1 MTASADNYF
10 IMDSECHL
18 VSNQAKKEISYFPER
33 RVWFEQCRGVVHGL
47 TGTDPGEGVF
57 SDASPEA
64 AIAAMDEGGVDMAFV
79 LPEKMMEMSGF
90 SAPLST
96 NGYVLE
102 AVEKYPDRFMLCAN
116 VGPFKF
122 RGVKNAIWELEYFA
136 TQHGMRAVKVYP
148 PGDLPLNDRS
158 LWPFYEKCEELGVAV
173 FIHTGNAYT
182 YPLTSS
188 YCHPHLLE
196 DVFND
201 FPTLKVLAFHFGYP
215 WYRELAVMAAAIPTL
230 YVSMSAIIF
239 RARVAPRLFAE
250 VLGETLYWG
259 GEDKLVWSVDWLGQV
274 SYADMVDRWL
284 HFEMP
289 EDLQEGYGYPA
300 ITEDTRRKVF
310 GENLARRVG
319 IEPRIRARATAP
331 FRSETAGTV

>member
-1 MTASADNYF
+1 MTKTAADYF

-18 VSNQAKKEISYFPER
+18 VPAQAKAEIAYFEKR
-33 RVWFEQCRGVVHGL
+33 RVWFEQCRGAVKGL
-47 TGTDPGEGVF
+47 LGQDPGEGVF

-64 AIAAMDEGGVDMAFV
+64 CIADMDDGGVDMVFA
-79 LPEKMMEMSGF
+79 LPEKMMEMSGY

-96 NGYVLE
+96 NGYILQ
-102 AVEKYPDRFMLCAN
+102 AVEKFPDRMMLCAN

-122 RGVKNAIWELEYFA
+122 RGVENAIWELEYLA
-136 TQHGMRAVKVYP
+136 TQHNMKAVKVYP
-148 PGDLPLNDRS
+148 PGDLPINDRS
-158 LWPFYEKCEELGVAV
+158 LWPFYEKCEELGVVV
-173 FIHTGNAYT
+173 FCHTGNAYT

-201 FPTLKVLAFHFGYP
+201 FPNLKVLAFHFGYP
-215 WYRELAVMAAAIPTL
+215 WYRELAVMAGAIPNL

-250 VLGETLYWG
+250 ILGETLYWAG
-259 GEDKLVWSVDWLGQV
+259 PEKLLWSVDWLGQV

-284 HFEMP
+284 HFQMP
-289 EDLQEGYGYPA
+289 QDLQEGYGYPE
-300 ITEDTRRKVF
+300 ITEEARRLIF
-310 GENLARRVG
+310 GENLARLVG
-319 IEPRIRARATAP
+319 IEPRIRSKGTAAI
-331 FRSETAGTV
+331 S